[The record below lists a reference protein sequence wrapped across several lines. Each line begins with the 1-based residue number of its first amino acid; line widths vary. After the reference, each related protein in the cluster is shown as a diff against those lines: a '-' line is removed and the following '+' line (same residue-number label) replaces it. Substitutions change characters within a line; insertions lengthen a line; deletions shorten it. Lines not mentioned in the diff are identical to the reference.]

1 MTNEQSM
8 DKQYNDNQKKKEDN
22 QNLKDNWKQLKAH
35 VKQQWVAL
43 TDDDLTYIASDQNE
57 MIDRIQKRYQQSR
70 EAVENEVNHW
80 RRENQY

>member
-1 MTNEQSM
+1 M